1 MVPVRAIALS
11 FVFIGV
17 VGSAAAAPDA
27 ARIKGR
33 ATGVRGPVVVKAG
46 GATVTVDA
54 DGTFELPAAVAPG
67 TPIDLGVVSQPADR
81 ECRLSPEHAT
91 VPAAGLEVTLA
102 CREAGL
108 AARPM
113 MPADKATISPLLGKV
128 VLLLTRPMKEPPAG
142 SFALEAKDGE
152 AWVDTGLTAT
162 SQFDA
167 ASHEW
172 RFAVSSRV
180 FPANKVLRV
189 TITPTAGKDDRGEA
203 LARAPIRWT
212 FTTGKNPLQAKGDK
226 GDCPVDEKKAEKPC
240 D

>member
-1 MVPVRAIALS
+1 MVPVRAMALS
-11 FVFIGV
+11 FAFIGV
-17 VGSAAAAPDA
+17 MTSATAAPA
-27 ARIKGR
+27 TARIKGR
-33 ATGVRGPVVVKAG
+33 ATGVRGPVVVKVG
-46 GATVTVDA
+46 GATLEVVA
-54 DGTFELPAAVAPG
+54 DGAFELPGTVAPG
-67 TPIDLGVVSQPADR
+67 AAVDLGVVSQPADR
-81 ECRLSPEHAT
+81 ECRLTPEHAT
-91 VPAAGLEVTLA
+91 VPASGLEVTLA
-102 CREAGL
+102 CREVGL
-108 AARPM
+108 TARPM

-142 SFALEAKDGE
+142 TFALEARDGD
-152 AWVDTGLTAT
+152 AWIDTGLTAT

-189 TITPTAGKDDRGEA
+189 TITPTAGKDERGEA